1 MPLAAAEPVENA
13 FIRGVLRSMNVEA
26 FDPRVVDHLRHFVAA
41 HALQVVDEAEVLRS
55 HAERDTI
62 TVADVEK
69 AVERRGTRFHSRGVS
84 VRRTRSEKDFIKLSG
99 FTNKWGIVKNKHGA
113 AASGPKGGERA
124 AKRARSSSASSAGA
138 SARRGGSG
146 SGGGG
151 GGGSA
156 QGPPRPLAKQA
167 AKKITINPIVL
178 RQPTT

>member
-1 MPLAAAEPVENA
+1 MAAAEPVENA

-99 FTNKWGIVKNKHGA
+99 FTNRLGIEKNKHG

-167 AKKITINPIVL
+167 AKKITINPFVL